1 MSQYDYDLF
10 VIGAGSGGVRG
21 ARMAASTG
29 AKVGIAEEFRYGG
42 TCVIRGCV
50 PKKLMVYASHFSEEF
65 EDAAGY
71 GWTLSGEATFDWKT
85 LIANK
90 DKEIERLEGIYKKLL
105 TGAGVTMHNGHAR
118 LIDKH
123 TVEVAG
129 ERFTAETILLATGG
143 APVLPKEP
151 GAEYGISSN
160 EIFHLEEQPR
170 HIVIAGG
177 GYIAVEFAGIM
188 NGLGSEVTLIYRGP
202 KVLRGFD
209 EDLRDGLMVEL
220 REKGVR
226 VITEQIIS
234 RTEKKDG
241 RLALTLSKGEEL
253 LADQVLY
260 AIGRDPNTKGIGL
273 EEAGVELTESGA
285 VKVDDFSRSSQPNIY
300 AVGDVTNRVN
310 LTPVA
315 IQEAMAFVDTVYRD
329 KPRGLDHENIPMA
342 VFSHPPIGSVGM
354 SEERARQAVGEV
366 EIYRSS
372 FRAMKHTLS
381 GRQERSMMKLVVDK
395 KTRKVLGAHMLGVDA
410 AEIIQGIGIA
420 VKMGATKEDFDAT
433 VGIHPTSA
441 EEFVTMRE
449 PVSD

>member
-1 MSQYDYDLF
+1 M
-10 VIGAGSGGVRG
+10 GAGTGVVRG
-21 ARMAASTG
+21 ERMAASTG

-90 DKEIERLEGIYKKLL
+90 DKEIERLEGIYRKLL
-105 TGAGVTMHNGHAR
+105 TAAGVTMHDGHAR
-118 LIDKH
+118 LIDNH

-129 ERFTAETILLATGG
+129 ERCTAETILLATGG
-143 APVLPKEP
+143 APVLPREP

-273 EEAGVELTESGA
+273 EEAGVELTGSGA
-285 VKVDDFSRSSQPNIY
+285 VKVDEFSRTSQPNIY
-300 AVGDVTNRVN
+300 AVGDVTERVN

-315 IQEAMAFVDTVYRD
+315 IQEAMAFVDTVYRG

-342 VFSHPPIGSVGM
+342 VFSQPPIGSVGM

-381 GRQERSMMKLVVDK
+381 GRQEKSTMKLVVDK
-395 KTRKVLGAHMLGVDA
+395 NTRKVLGAHMLGADA

-449 PVSD
+449 PISD

>member
-10 VIGAGSGGVRG
+10 VIGAGSGGTRG

-29 AKVGIAEEFRYGG
+29 ARVGIAEEFRYGG

-50 PKKLMVYASHFSEEF
+50 PKKLMVYASHFSEDF
-65 EDAAGY
+65 EDAEGY
-71 GWTLSGEATFDWKT
+71 GWTLPGEASFDWKT

-90 DKEIERLEGIYKKLL
+90 DKEIERLEGIYRKLL
-105 TGAGVTMHNGHAR
+105 SNAGVTMHDGHAR
-118 LIDKH
+118 LVDNH

-129 ERFTAETILLATGG
+129 ERYTAETILLATGG

-160 EIFHLEEQPR
+160 EIFHLEEQPE

-188 NGLGSEVTLIYRGP
+188 KGLRSQVTLIYRGP

-209 EDLRDGLMVEL
+209 EDLRDGLMAEL
-220 REKGVR
+220 AEKGVR
-226 VITEQIIS
+226 VITEQIIA
-234 RTEKKDG
+234 RTEKTGGK
-241 RLALTLSKGEEL
+241 LTLTLSKGEQIE
-253 LADQVLY
+253 ADQVLY
-260 AIGRDPNTKGIGL
+260 AIGRDPNTNGIGL
-273 EEAGVELTESGA
+273 EEAGVELDESGA
-285 VKVDDFSRSSQPNIY
+285 VKVDEYSRTTQSNIY

-329 KPRGLDHENIPMA
+329 KPRGLDHENVPMA
-342 VFSHPPIGSVGM
+342 VFSQPPIGSVGM
-354 SEERARQAVGEV
+354 SEARAREAVGEV

-381 GRQERSMMKLVVDK
+381 GRQEKSIMKLVVDK
-395 KTRKVLGAHMLGVDA
+395 KTRKILGAHMMGVDA

>member
-50 PKKLMVYASHFSEEF
+50 PKKLMVFASHFAEEF

-71 GWTLSGEATFDWKT
+71 GWTLSGEASFDWKT

-90 DKEIERLEGIYKKLL
+90 DKEIERLEGIYRRLL
-105 TGAGVTMHNGHAR
+105 TNAGVTMHDGHAR
-118 LIDKH
+118 LLDKH

-129 ERFTAETILLATGG
+129 ERFTAETILIATGG
-143 APVLPKEP
+143 APVLPEEP

-160 EIFHLEEQPR
+160 EIFHLEEQPD

-209 EDLRDGLMVEL
+209 EDMRDGLMAEL

-226 VITEQIIS
+226 VITEQIIA
-234 RTEKKDG
+234 RTEKRDG

-253 LADQVLY
+253 IADQVLY
-260 AIGRDPNTKGIGL
+260 AIGRNPNTKGIGL
-273 EEAGVELTESGA
+273 EEAGVELTAGGA
-285 VKVDDFSRSSQPNIY
+285 VKVDEFSRTSQPNIY

-315 IQEAMAFVDTVYRD
+315 IQEAMAFVDTVYRER
-329 KPRGLDHENIPMA
+329 PRGLDHRNIPMA
-342 VFSHPPIGSVGM
+342 VFSQPPIGSVGM
-354 SEERARQAVGEV
+354 TEDEARAAVGEV

-381 GRQERSMMKLVVDK
+381 GRQEKSIMKLIVDK
-395 KTRKVLGAHMLGVDA
+395 ASRKVLGAHMMGVDA
-410 AEIIQGIGIA
+410 PEIIQGIGIA

-449 PVSD
+449 PVPE